1 MTCAHVLHNEG
12 HGYPSTC
19 ADCGLGPC
27 QAPDLAQRDHRSAIA
42 MARDV
47 FMASPEGERLQSG
60 VTSGPYLRNR
70 LEAAFLAGYNAKEKE
85 LA

>member
-1 MTCAHVLHNEG
+1 
-12 HGYPSTC
+12 
-19 ADCGLGPC
+19 
-27 QAPDLAQRDHRSAIA
+27 